1 MLERLRHFLVSE
13 ELTGSSVS
21 AILRSVFATM
31 FFAQT
36 LLALVLG
43 GMLRFGFAS
52 TPSSPLVAQILLGF
66 SLLQLPLTLF
76 LSRQATHSEH
86 GDSEHGDSEHGGG
99 RQAALSATLLSGVL
113 LATPA
118 WFLALALALGTNTLY
133 LILFFA
139 VLMSYY
145 LIGFLLVKTF
155 SNVALQD
162 ERKPEQARPTE
173 NS

>member
-86 GDSEHGDSEHGGG
+86 GDSEHGGG

>member
-1 MLERLRHFLVSE
+1 MAQMLKRLRHFLASE
-13 ELTGSSVS
+13 ELEGSSIS
-21 AILRSVFATM
+21 ATLRSVFATM

-43 GMLRFGFAS
+43 VMLRLGFSS
-52 TPSSPLVAQILLGF
+52 TPSSPLSAQILLGF

-76 LSRQATHSEH
+76 LSRQATH
-86 GDSEHGDSEHGGG
+86 SEHGGG

-145 LIGFLLVKTF
+145 LIGFLLIKTF
-155 SNVALQD
+155 SNAALQD
-162 ERKPEQARPTE
+162 ERKIEPARPTG
-173 NS
+173 NP